1 MYSSKN
7 IIYKWWIWGLYVFK
21 YFSVLTKWGWSY
33 TVRDGFRHW
42 MVSIFYIIKG
52 IITNLSQ
59 SQPLPSGGIEV
70 PEETPPKVDPN
81 RAIKMEKLKQLQK
94 VVQNLVQLRRL
105 QLYKKVHEAKN
116 PSACS
121 LSS

>member
-1 MYSSKN
+1 M
-7 IIYKWWIWGLYVFK
+7 
-21 YFSVLTKWGWSY
+21 
-33 TVRDGFRHW
+33 
-42 MVSIFYIIKG
+42 
-52 IITNLSQ
+52 
-59 SQPLPSGGIEV
+59 

-121 LSS
+121 WSNLDEFVRASLSLPHVYLSAMPF